1 MQKTIKRQIFL
12 LFSALEVM
20 FRVAWNV
27 LGDMAALNINLY
39 IGCEDCTFADAHGRD
54 CKHGALFP
62 VLLLM
67 AKKRHC
73 PNFQRKTT
81 EQINEQLKL
90 KQQ

>member
-1 MQKTIKRQIFL
+1 M
-12 LFSALEVM
+12 EVM

-39 IGCEDCTFADAHGRD
+39 IGCEDCTFMDAHGRD

-67 AKKRHC
+67 AIKRHC